1 MLWFRFVAAMRK
13 SIVRQIRCGL
23 FDGQV
28 FISIRGAH
36 TELPLQLARKYDFLL
51 GLRICSTPTTAT
63 TTEKWKLYF
72 RFGII
77 CMVDHHTLLT
87 LCDRS
92 IRLPA
97 YIYICDV
104 DACDILWSFTH
115 SAIKCNAARINGFHF
130 LSSRP
135 LWLMRS
141 ISLVHCSLLTRDGA
155 FRHFYLRSN
164 VCLLSHVTH
173 ASLLNRQSLFF
184 SGFIERERNYSKVRF
199 FWLQSHTSHMY
210 CVWCVYY
217 SVWRTVSL
225 LIH

>member
-1 MLWFRFVAAMRK
+1 MRK

-63 TTEKWKLYF
+63 TIEKWKLYF

-97 YIYICDV
+97 YIYIYVMLMHVIFCDLLRIAQLNATRHGLTV
-104 DACDILWSFTH
+104 SIFSPADHCDLCDQFHLFT
-115 SAIKCNAARINGFHF
+115 
-130 LSSRP
+130 
-135 LWLMRS
+135 
-141 ISLVHCSLLTRDGA
+141 VHC
-155 FRHFYLRSN
+155 
-164 VCLLSHVTH
+164 
-173 ASLLNRQSLFF
+173 
-184 SGFIERERNYSKVRF
+184 
-199 FWLQSHTSHMY
+199 
-210 CVWCVYY
+210 
-217 SVWRTVSL
+217 
-225 LIH
+225 

>member
-1 MLWFRFVAAMRK
+1 MFYTNNSNNNWKME
-13 SIVRQIRCGL
+13 IVFSLRYNMHGRSPHI
-23 FDGQV
+23 V
-28 FISIRGAH
+28 
-36 TELPLQLARKYDFLL
+36 DFMWPQHSSAC
-51 GLRICSTPTTAT
+51 I
-63 TTEKWKLYF
+63 
-72 RFGII
+72 
-77 CMVDHHTLLT
+77 
-87 LCDRS
+87 
-92 IRLPA
+92 

-199 FWLQSHTSHMY
+199 FWLQSHTYHMY